1 MKPHNY
7 IDGNGPTKAISPVYI
22 RVGEPMLEYVTTT
35 LRGGDGFGRYMA
47 VRAVEEHPGE
57 YLVLF
62 DRMVG
67 HMAANLFA
75 KDGITVHDDDPS
87 IHMGTGEAKEFLD
100 SPTTFLSVD
109 GEEQL
114 QGLKAKGGA
123 VDPDLSVNCYFCN
136 ALVDDRECV
145 NADAYN
151 NNGDGGS
158 VCKSCA
164 ARLTKEEEEE
174 ENKYHEDNPKP
185 IVCTACGEEIE
196 PCDIIVR
203 VTING
208 YANAELSTEVD
219 SDGDH
224 ILEVDNV
231 DYSDI
236 ERDSELECPKCQAT
250 GDEDLFDGVYEFTQ

>member
-114 QGLKAKGGA
+114 QGLKAK
-123 VDPDLSVNCYFCN
+123 P
-136 ALVDDRECV
+136 
-145 NADAYN
+145 
-151 NNGDGGS
+151 
-158 VCKSCA
+158 CK
-164 ARLTKEEEEE
+164 KEEEKEEDEEEEEE
-174 ENKYHEDNPKP
+174 ENKYDEDNPKP

-208 YANAELSTEVD
+208 YAIAELSTEVD

-224 ILEVDNV
+224 ILEVDDV

-236 ERDSELECPKCQAT
+236 ERDSELECPECQAT